1 FAWHCRSSQRVLSRG
16 GAERAAHFV
25 VEFDPAYERLDV
37 HFIRV
42 VRGQDATEYAQPGA
56 FQVFRRET
64 SLERLMLNGRLTASL
79 LIPDVRVDDV
89 VEISFTLFG
98 SNPALH
104 GKCAAWVIFDAVTP
118 WLEFRCRMLR
128 PSSRRIGIKKL
139 NDPPEPEIELNGDI
153 EDSRWRIAGQKR
165 REVEELVPPWVLVS
179 PALHFSEFA
188 SWNEIACLFAPL
200 Y

>member
-1 FAWHCRSSQRVLSRG
+1 MVRCVPVPGWVRHEPYASQTPTTDDASANGICRLLQDIQIDLSGREFAWHCRSSQRVLSRG

-104 GKCAAWVIFDAVTP
+104 GNCAAWVIFDAHNP
-118 WLEFRCRMLR
+118 WLDFR
-128 PSSRRIGIKKL
+128 
-139 NDPPEPEIELNGDI
+139 
-153 EDSRWRIAGQKR
+153 
-165 REVEELVPPWVLVS
+165 
-179 PALHFSEFA
+179 
-188 SWNEIACLFAPL
+188 
-200 Y
+200 